1 MYKNFYLLPQYEND
15 VMVALKRDEN
25 YVGLKTYAR
34 NAGKSG
40 SFYIDANKLSAW
52 LDNEDCAEF
61 WDVDCGNILR
71 ITYDREKYSFTV
83 KVWWLPYS
91 PGKVSGV
98 LQLVEIDAYTFNQAL
113 VRTNWTRIL
122 CKADTSESVH
132 FIWTESANR
141 VLREIQK
148 NPQMKRA
155 LCKAFAKGALN
166 WRGSTIT
173 MYSDFAEGSFFF
185 REDGGICGGLIL
197 HRGTHDSMSYSVHT

>member
-1 MYKNFYLLPQYEND
+1 MYISYLLPQYEND

-25 YVGLKTYAR
+25 YILLKTYAR

-40 SFYIDANKLSAW
+40 SFYIDARKLSDW
-52 LDNEDCAEF
+52 LDNEDSVEF
-61 WDVDCGNILR
+61 WDMDCGNILR
-71 ITYDREKYSFTV
+71 ITYNRAKYTFTL
-83 KVWWLPYS
+83 KLWWLPS
-91 PGKVSGV
+91 TPGKVSGV

-113 VRTNWTRIL
+113 VRMEWMKVL

-185 REDGGICGGLIL
+185 REDKGICGGLIL
-197 HRGTHDSMSYSVHT
+197 HRGTHESMSYSVHT